1 MVEKESDIIRKLNT
15 IIDRILS
22 GKHKFE
28 FDKSG
33 LEGIEDESLISLAEK
48 VVFLA
53 EQYRDSYGFI
63 MDLACGR
70 LYTEPPR
77 MNSFANPF
85 KQLHSELRHLTWQ
98 IQEIANGDYDQCVSF
113 SGDFSD
119 AINKMIIALR
129 ERQILE
135 ELNRENENLFRSIFI
150 TSPDGI
156 VLCDWDHR
164 IINASN
170 AAYRMLQLT
179 DEINGKLCFN
189 ELIYQ
194 EDRKRFDGFIN
205 DLVNSG
211 GTVTVFA
218 ELRLVS
224 QNGVSFWSEQNA
236 SILLDSN
243 SQPKGYVIIF
253 RDITERKDADIQLL
267 QYMEEL
273 DESNRAKDKLFS
285 IIAHDLKSPFNVL
298 LGFSNMLE
306 QKVNTETVITESI
319 RRYSKMIH
327 TSSSQSFDL
336 LVNLLDWSCLQ
347 TKKIKVHPEN
357 MDLDGL
363 IVNNIGIGQ
372 MIALCKNIVLEY
384 TTPGSYPLR
393 SDRAIVNTILRNLIS
408 NAIKYTPQDGYIK
421 VSLVQTDDLY
431 LVTVQDNGVGMTQDV
446 VDKLFSLN
454 AIQSTPGTANEKGTG
469 LGLMLCK
476 DFVNKLDGDIW
487 VESAYGQG
495 STFTFSLKNIPI

>member
-1 MVEKESDIIRKLNT
+1 
-15 IIDRILS
+15 
-22 GKHKFE
+22 
-28 FDKSG
+28 
-33 LEGIEDESLISLAEK
+33 
-48 VVFLA
+48 
-53 EQYRDSYGFI
+53 
-63 MDLACGR
+63 
-70 LYTEPPR
+70 
-77 MNSFANPF
+77 
-85 KQLHSELRHLTWQ
+85 
-98 IQEIANGDYDQCVSF
+98 
-113 SGDFSD
+113 
-119 AINKMIIALR
+119 
-129 ERQILE
+129 
-135 ELNRENENLFRSIFI
+135 
-150 TSPDGI
+150 
-156 VLCDWDHR
+156 
-164 IINASN
+164 
-170 AAYRMLQLT
+170 
-179 DEINGKLCFN
+179 
-189 ELIYQ
+189 
-194 EDRKRFDGFIN
+194 
-205 DLVNSG
+205 LVNG
-211 GTVTVFA
+211 GGNTVFT
-218 ELRLVS
+218 ELRLVAK
-224 QNGVSFWSEQNA
+224 NGVSFWTEQNA